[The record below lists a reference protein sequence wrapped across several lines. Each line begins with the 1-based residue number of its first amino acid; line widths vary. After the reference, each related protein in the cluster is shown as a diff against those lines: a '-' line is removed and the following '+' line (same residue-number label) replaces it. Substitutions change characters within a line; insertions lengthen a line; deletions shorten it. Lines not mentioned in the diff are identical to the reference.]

1 MKKDRKIAVL
11 GLGYVGLPLAV
22 GLSSSFKII
31 GFDIS
36 LDRVSQLMKGIDVT
50 LEVKK
55 ERLKGALKRNL
66 TLTNNYLD
74 LKKSN
79 IFIVT
84 VPTPIT
90 KKNEPD
96 FRPLR
101 EVCKTIAKI
110 LKLGDIVVFESTV
123 FPGATEEIC
132 APVLEKNKSSLISGK
147 DFFLGYSPERVNPGD
162 KIHTIDKIEKVR
174 LW

>member
-74 LKKSN
+74 LK
-79 IFIVT
+79 V
-84 VPTPIT
+84 V
-90 KKNEPD
+90 
-96 FRPLR
+96 L
-101 EVCKTIAKI
+101 
-110 LKLGDIVVFESTV
+110 IVVFKS
-123 FPGATEEIC
+123 FFDRF
-132 APVLEKNKSSLISGK
+132 NKTNA
-147 DFFLGYSPERVNPGD
+147 YANR
-162 KIHTIDKIEKVR
+162 
-174 LW
+174 